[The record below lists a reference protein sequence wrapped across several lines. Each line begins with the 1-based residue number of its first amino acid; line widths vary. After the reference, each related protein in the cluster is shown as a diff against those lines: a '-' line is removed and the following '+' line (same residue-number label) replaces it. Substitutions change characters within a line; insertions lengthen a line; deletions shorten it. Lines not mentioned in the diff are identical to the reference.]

1 MFRVL
6 FLKSLKHDVNRILEL
21 LVILPDLHG
30 VDEFDQGGEV
40 LFLDRC
46 FIMDISDQCAVEQ
59 RFSFRPE
66 FITGFSVPF
75 GVGNQRGDELKDVLL
90 AMDIG
95 ERIVVHALPEVDRI
109 QDPDLVSVALQ
120 GFPAFEDDRT
130 FRVGYHI
137 GRMHLEKVWLQ
148 PEPRLTGT
156 GSADDQ
162 NVLVPCIRRVLG
174 AAAHHQAF
182 RRCQYYVVFELRIYE
197 RLDVRMVPPTGRAVL
212 LIVFIMLRVLSPE
225 VDCKTQPTSADR
237 SHQQVQRVKARER
250 VPERHPDRT
259 EETQHLFAH
268 INPFCQPPGLAQVR
282 TDEAQ

>member
-1 MFRVL
+1 
-6 FLKSLKHDVNRILEL
+6 
-21 LVILPDLHG
+21 
-30 VDEFDQGGEV
+30 
-40 LFLDRC
+40 
-46 FIMDISDQCAVEQ
+46 MDISDQRAVQ
-59 RFSFRPE
+59 QGFRFRPE

-148 PEPRLTGT
+148 PEPCLTGT

-162 NVLVPCIRRVLG
+162 DILVSGAGRVLRP
-174 AAAHHQAF
+174 AF
-182 RRCQYYVVFELRIYE
+182 H
-197 RLDVRMVPPTGRAVL
+197 G
-212 LIVFIMLRVLSPE
+212 
-225 VDCKTQPTSADR
+225 
-237 SHQQVQRVKARER
+237 
-250 VPERHPDRT
+250 
-259 EETQHLFAH
+259 
-268 INPFCQPPGLAQVR
+268 
-282 TDEAQ
+282 